1 MRKGI
6 FTIIVLSLSFT
17 VLSCSDRESE
27 SAMVNNNNVPASS
40 SESEFTV
47 RDESLEDGAVSYSKV
62 NVSPVS
68 AIKSLENT
76 KNSVKVVLKDAATST
91 TVLKLSS
98 ASASLPTTEYE
109 VEEGERECEIPTASL
124 PSGVYGI
131 TLVEDGIPV
140 ESRKVLK

>member
-1 MRKGI
+1 M
-6 FTIIVLSLSFT
+6 
-17 VLSCSDRESE
+17 
-27 SAMVNNNNVPASS
+27 
-40 SESEFTV
+40 
-47 RDESLEDGAVSYSKV
+47 
-62 NVSPVS
+62 
-68 AIKSLENT
+68 NT
-76 KNSVKVVLKDAATST
+76 KNSVKVVLRDAATST

-98 ASASLPTTEYE
+98 ASAASPTTEYE